1 MEKIDRQRCIPILYI
16 SRIIDVEQIIS
27 DDISVYC
34 ELYNVD
40 EKGPWLE
47 KNVSSLSIICP
58 NPDRIQRLM
67 TVIQMVGQNINPNT
81 SVYVME
87 AYVPDKLIENNKIP
101 YIAVDWIE
109 AITILT
115 RRKCD
120 VGISIE
126 YDNVFSRGYS
136 IFNKKGII
144 EDGSNSINELSEICN
159 TLPDK
164 EYVDMYKFSN
174 EDLLLTLLRHVNKR
188 YAGLAVENTLAR
200 LVRKDASQKPFT
212 VINGFNYDLSE
223 LNSYRYFI
231 NFNLGRKQEKRQEYE
246 VDFKKLDRKVS
257 NAVKQIDKREK
268 EEARAK
274 EKERIRAEKEEI
286 ARKKREYGRYYDKVD
301 ERVHQDQNSFD
312 WWARWVANKVT
323 FGLVRPPKTL
333 RSDSYRQ
340 DFIDKNPGVFGNKSY
355 FCIYCG
361 KRIFADAKDRDR
373 KMYVDHI
380 KPVNQGGRNST
391 WNLGPSCFD
400 CNSEKSDKGG
410 NWIIRGY
417 AGKLGFTA
425 LQTAYNMGKTLV
437 WGFLDPSPVK
447 KVASI
452 GFWGFLGYLFF
463 L

>member
-1 MEKIDRQRCIPILYI
+1 MDKVGRQRCIPILYV
-16 SRIIDVEQIIS
+16 SRIIDVDHIIQN
-27 DDISVYC
+27 DISVYC

-40 EKGPWLE
+40 EDGPWLE
-47 KNVSSLSIICP
+47 RNISSLSIICP
-58 NPDRIQRLM
+58 NSERIQRLM
-67 TVIQMVGQNINPNT
+67 TIIQMIGKNISPNT

-87 AYVPDKLIENNKIP
+87 AYVPDRLIENSKIP

-109 AITILT
+109 AITLLT
-115 RRKCD
+115 RKKCSI
-120 VGISIE
+120 GISIE
-126 YDNVFSRGYS
+126 YENVFSKGHS

-174 EDLLLTLLRHVNKR
+174 EELLITLLKHVGKR
-188 YAGLAVENTLAR
+188 YDGLEIKNTLIKLIR
-200 LVRKDASQKPFT
+200 EDSNQTPFT
-212 VINGFNYDLSE
+212 VIDGLNFDLSE

-231 NFNLGRKQEKRQEYE
+231 YFNLGRKVEKRQQYE
-246 VDFKKLDRKVS
+246 VDFKNLDKRVS

-268 EEARAK
+268 EEAKLR
-274 EKERIRAEKEEI
+274 EKERVRAEKEEI
-286 ARKKREYGRYYDKVD
+286 TKKKREYGRYYNKVD
-301 ERVHQDQNSFD
+301 ERVHQDQNSFN
-312 WWARWVANKVT
+312 WWARWVTNKVT
-323 FGLVRPPKTL
+323 FGAVRPPKTL

-340 DFIDKNPGVFGNKSY
+340 DFIERNPGVFGNKAY

-361 KRIFADAKDRDR
+361 KRIYANAKDMDR

-380 KPVNQGGRNST
+380 KPINQGGRNST
-391 WNLGPSCFD
+391 WNLGPACFV

-410 NWIIRGY
+410 NWVVRGY
-417 AGKLGFTA
+417 MGKIGFTA
-425 LQTAYNMGKTLV
+425 LQTAYSLGKTLV

-447 KVASI
+447 KIASI

>member
-174 EDLLLTLLRHVNKR
+174 EDLL
-188 YAGLAVENTLAR
+188 
-200 LVRKDASQKPFT
+200 
-212 VINGFNYDLSE
+212 
-223 LNSYRYFI
+223 
-231 NFNLGRKQEKRQEYE
+231 
-246 VDFKKLDRKVS
+246 
-257 NAVKQIDKREK
+257 
-268 EEARAK
+268 
-274 EKERIRAEKEEI
+274 I
-286 ARKKREYGRYYDKVD
+286 A
-301 ERVHQDQNSFD
+301 
-312 WWARWVANKVT
+312 
-323 FGLVRPPKTL
+323 
-333 RSDSYRQ
+333 
-340 DFIDKNPGVFGNKSY
+340 
-355 FCIYCG
+355 
-361 KRIFADAKDRDR
+361 
-373 KMYVDHI
+373 
-380 KPVNQGGRNST
+380 
-391 WNLGPSCFD
+391 
-400 CNSEKSDKGG
+400 
-410 NWIIRGY
+410 
-417 AGKLGFTA
+417 
-425 LQTAYNMGKTLV
+425 
-437 WGFLDPSPVK
+437 
-447 KVASI
+447 
-452 GFWGFLGYLFF
+452 
-463 L
+463 